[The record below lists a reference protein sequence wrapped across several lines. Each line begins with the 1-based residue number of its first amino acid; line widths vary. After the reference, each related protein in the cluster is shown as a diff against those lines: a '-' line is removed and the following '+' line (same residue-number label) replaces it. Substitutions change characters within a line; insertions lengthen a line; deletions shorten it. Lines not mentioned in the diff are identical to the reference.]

1 MFDINAKKQ
10 RNKQKKYYEIFLSPM
25 HGGGGGQGPFKQC
38 LKKLHNWCG
47 MASLSWRVVGFLG
60 IDPIEIKVLVYLPS
74 DDIKSQIQ
82 S

>member
-1 MFDINAKKQ
+1 MVEKDKHISCLIHERDRMGNDSIRQKILMPMILSKEGKKVGT
-10 RNKQKKYYEIFLSPM
+10 KT
-25 HGGGGGQGPFKQC
+25 
-38 LKKLHNWCG
+38 
-47 MASLSWRVVGFLG
+47 LSWRVVGFLG

>member
-1 MFDINAKKQ
+1 MGNDSIRQKILMPMILSKERKKVGT
-10 RNKQKKYYEIFLSPM
+10 KT
-25 HGGGGGQGPFKQC
+25 
-38 LKKLHNWCG
+38 
-47 MASLSWRVVGFLG
+47 LSWRVVGFLG